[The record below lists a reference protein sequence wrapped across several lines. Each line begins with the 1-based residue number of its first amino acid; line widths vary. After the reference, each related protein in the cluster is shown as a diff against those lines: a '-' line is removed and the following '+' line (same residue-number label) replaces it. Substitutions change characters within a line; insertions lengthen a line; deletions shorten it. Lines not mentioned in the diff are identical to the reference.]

1 MMHTDDD
8 ASIAHMHTN
17 IGVEATHMSVSTNLD
32 CQWAYPQA
40 VVRSMPEG
48 VVLPTELHFAYI
60 MYDTSSLALHKVCN
74 SGQ

>member
-1 MMHTDDD
+1 MMHTDDN

-40 VVRSMPEG
+40 VWM
-48 VVLPTELHFAYI
+48 
-60 MYDTSSLALHKVCN
+60 
-74 SGQ
+74 